1 MGALWLACAI
11 TSVPGLRAQR
21 SPVRG
26 HDWSPV
32 DRELGR
38 SGTLN
43 PGDVMRYSFPRADLQ
58 VTAHGVALKPALA
71 LGSWL
76 AFKTEQG
83 NATMVMGDLVLTED
97 EVDPVMRALQAGGVQ
112 QTALHNH
119 VLGESPRVMYMHVF
133 AIGEAVTIAR
143 TVRSALENTHT
154 PLSTP
159 APGGASSAPV
169 ELDTTQVARVLG
181 FTGRVNGGVYQV
193 SVPRRDVVR
202 QGGMVVPPA
211 MGVATALNF
220 QPTGAGRAAVTG
232 DFVLV
237 ASEVNAVARALR
249 ENDIAVTA
257 IHSHMLDERPRLYF
271 MHFWGNDDAVKLARG
286 LAAALQRMAVK
297 RG

>member
-1 MGALWLACAI
+1 
-11 TSVPGLRAQR
+11 
-21 SPVRG
+21 
-26 HDWSPV
+26 
-32 DRELGR
+32 
-38 SGTLN
+38 
-43 PGDVMRYSFPRADLQ
+43 
-58 VTAHGVALKPALA
+58 
-71 LGSWL
+71 
-76 AFKTEQG
+76 
-83 NATMVMGDLVLTED
+83 
-97 EVDPVMRALQAGGVQ
+97 
-112 QTALHNH
+112 
-119 VLGESPRVMYMHVF
+119 MYMHVF

-193 SVPRRDVVR
+193 SVPRQDVVR

>member
-1 MGALWLACAI
+1 MVALLLACALA
-11 TSVPGLRAQR
+11 SAPSMRAQR
-21 SPVRG
+21 LPARG
-26 HDWSPV
+26 DDWSSV
-32 DRELGR
+32 DRALGR

-43 PGDVMRYSFPRADLQ
+43 PSDVMKYSFPRGDLQ
-58 VTAHGVALKPALA
+58 VTAYGVALKPALA

-76 AFKTEQG
+76 AFKKEKGT
-83 NATMVMGDLVLTED
+83 ATMVMGDLVLTED

-112 QTALHNH
+112 ETALHNH

-133 AIGEAVTIAR
+133 AMGDAATIAQ
-143 TVRSALENTHT
+143 TVRSAFEHTHT
-154 PLSTP
+154 PLSAP
-159 APGGASSAPV
+159 APASASSAPV
-169 ELDTTQVARVLG
+169 ELDTTAIAQVLG

-193 SVPRRDVVR
+193 SVPRREVIR
-202 QGGMVVPPA
+202 HGGMVVPPA

-220 QPTGAGRAAVTG
+220 QPTGTGRAAVTG

-237 ASEVNAVARALR
+237 AGEVNAVTRALR

-257 IHSHMLDERPRLYF
+257 IHSHMLDEQPRLYF

-286 LAAALQRMAVK
+286 LAAALHQMAVK